1 MNNLTNSDLELLKKR
16 KYPVILCPRSNLF
29 LNQKLPNLK
38 FFMNYEKAGLGTDG
52 LSSNFSIN
60 LMDEIRFL
68 YLNSKKIVKQDCEVR
83 VLEKATIGGARAL
96 GIDNYVGS
104 LEAGKRAD
112 IIGFKQINLNPYM
125 SVINSNQ
132 DDLTFSMINGKVVRL
147 K

>member
-1 MNNLTNSDLELLKKR
+1 M
-16 KYPVILCPRSNLF
+16 ILCPRSNLF

>member
-1 MNNLTNSDLELLKKR
+1 MCFWLAVGIDSS
-16 KYPVILCPRSNLF
+16 ICW
-29 LNQKLPNLK
+29 
-38 FFMNYEKAGLGTDG
+38 
-52 LSSNFSIN
+52 LS
-60 LMDEIRFL
+60 
-68 YLNSKKIVKQDCEVR
+68 
-83 VLEKATIGGARAL
+83 L